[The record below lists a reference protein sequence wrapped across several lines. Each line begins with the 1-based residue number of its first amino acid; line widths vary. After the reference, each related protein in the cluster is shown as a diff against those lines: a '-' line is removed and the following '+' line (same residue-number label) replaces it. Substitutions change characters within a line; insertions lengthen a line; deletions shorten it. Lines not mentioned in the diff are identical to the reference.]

1 MQKEILRLKEEV
13 KLIVMCKSPVKGKVK
28 TRLMTTYSA
37 QEAMQW
43 HQAMAT
49 TVIQRAQRLFPKVMI
64 AVDDVSHPF
73 FTRFDAEIC
82 SQGEGD
88 LGERMRH
95 VMQQFCKQGEAVMFL
110 GTDSPHMLDERLK
123 QAEQAL
129 NTHDIVL
136 GAVEDGGYDLIAMRQ
151 AYPDMLK
158 GMDWGTEKVLAQ
170 SIEKAK
176 RLALSYQLLDVSFD
190 VDTPDMLSRAIKM
203 GWHVTHEGLD

>member
-1 MQKEILRLKEEV
+1 M
-13 KLIVMCKSPVKGKVK
+13 KLIVMCKAPIEGKVK

-37 QEAMQW
+37 REAMQW

-64 AVDDVSHPF
+64 AVDDVAHPF
-73 FTRFDAEIC
+73 FTRFNAEIC

-95 VMQQFCKQGEAVMFL
+95 VMQQFCKQGDAVMFL

-158 GMDWGTEKVLAQ
+158 GMDWGTENVLAQ
-170 SIEKAK
+170 SIEIAK
-176 RLALSYQLLDVSFD
+176 RLALSYHLLEVSFD

-203 GWHVTHEGLD
+203 GWHVTHKNLD